1 MTNDEIRATTSASL
15 RRWRANIPS
24 RHSAVVTTI
33 LLQVLAAGLHNGDD
47 VATGE
52 FVGAINQR
60 LLEIA
65 EHYGSPPRVWR
76 LVAAVDPPTVE

>member
-1 MTNDEIRATTSASL
+1 MTNDEIRATTERFLETLA
-15 RRWRANIPS
+15 REHPVPA
-24 RHSAVVTTI
+24 SAVVTTI

-65 EHYGSPPRVWR
+65 EHYGSPRVWR
-76 LVAAVDPPTVE
+76 LVAVDPPTVE